1 MFFLEYS
8 FLYHIIK
15 ISFHDDSVI
24 LYCFSRLL
32 FYDAPIKKHI
42 VARKYIPKIYK
53 LDMQIFIR
61 SSLAEL
67 FIIEK
72 ITNESALS
80 CFIFRTNFHKMRTRT
95 NDFRSICSNRKRAAY
110 MYNYWIYYEFFNRYK
125 PNNFQSSQ
133 SFLILLVK

>member
-80 CFIFRTNFHKMRTRT
+80 CFIFRKRIFIKCARARATSVRYVQTGNVQHICTIIEFIMNFLTGI
-95 NDFRSICSNRKRAAY
+95 NLIIFRARNH
-110 MYNYWIYYEFFNRYK
+110 F
-125 PNNFQSSQ
+125 
-133 SFLILLVK
+133 